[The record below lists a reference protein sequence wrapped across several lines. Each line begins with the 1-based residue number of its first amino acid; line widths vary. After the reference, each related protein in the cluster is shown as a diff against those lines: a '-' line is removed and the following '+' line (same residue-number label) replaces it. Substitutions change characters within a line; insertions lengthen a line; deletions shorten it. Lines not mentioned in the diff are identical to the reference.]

1 MDSFWFTDL
10 ESLEA
15 ITQDDATRSLFLRMA
30 QMAQAGRL
38 KPFLR
43 ELEAD
48 RELDEQTKLTVAEL
62 ASDGQFL
69 HAVEDYVHRT
79 RSLH

>member
-1 MDSFWFTDL
+1 MDAFWFTDL

-15 ITQDDATRSLFLRMA
+15 ISQDDVTRSLFLRMA
-30 QMAQAGRL
+30 QMSQAGRL
-38 KPFLR
+38 TPFLR

-48 RELDEQTKLTVAEL
+48 RDLDEQTKLTVAEL

-69 HAVEDYVHRT
+69 HAVEEYVHRT
-79 RSLH
+79 SALH